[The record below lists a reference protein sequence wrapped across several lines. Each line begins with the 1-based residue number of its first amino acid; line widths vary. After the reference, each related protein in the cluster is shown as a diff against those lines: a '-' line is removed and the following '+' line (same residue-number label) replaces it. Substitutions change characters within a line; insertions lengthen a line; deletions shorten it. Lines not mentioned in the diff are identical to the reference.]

1 MADARRAEFP
11 DKNRPLYTPD
21 ADAQQQVVERIEQAR
36 QGETQD
42 KRNKQEQGKADYVI
56 TLDRLPMGQHPFISY
71 ERLAKEWGV
80 SRGVTAKSKAQ
91 NPQKLDPYEV
101 YVLCECLGVTKEWLR
116 GWTDENA
123 FGRYE
128 SADTVAALYGRLS
141 NEDREMVSGLL
152 KRLAGADTVA
162 EVKHEQW
169 VSDNK
174 EWAERHK
181 REVAKIYEDLRRTVA
196 QLTKPF
202 DAARAVASQAIA
214 ANTATAQRAYD
225 AMQSAADAAM
235 QPLRDAMQGVADVA
249 QAIKDQYTDEE
260 WQLMRETGESL
271 KAQGVDTKGMKPQQL
286 LDMARGDSVE
296 MYASD
301 KKLADSN
308 MSNCRPN
315 MTE

>member
-11 DKNRPLYTPD
+11 DDNKPLYTPD
-21 ADAQQQVVERIEQAR
+21 ADAQRQVVERIEQAR

-42 KRNKQEQGKADYVI
+42 KRNKQAQTKADYVI

-80 SRGVTAKSKAQ
+80 SRGPTAKGKVQ
-91 NPQKLDPYEV
+91 NPERIDPYEA
-101 YVLCECLGVTKEWLR
+101 YVLCECLGVTLEWLR

-169 VSDNK
+169 VSNHK
-174 EWAERHK
+174 EWADRHK

-202 DAARAVASQAIA
+202 DAATAVASQIV

-225 AMQSAADAAM
+225 DLQSAADAAM
-235 QPLRDAMQGVADVA
+235 QQMRDTFQRLADVT
-249 QAIKDQYTDEE
+249 QAITGQYTDEE
-260 WQLMRETGESL
+260 WQLMRETNERL
-271 KAQGVDTKGMKPQQL
+271 KAQGVDTKGMTPQQL
-286 LDMARGDSVE
+286 LDIARGDSVE
-296 MYASD
+296 MRASD
-301 KKLADSN
+301 KELEESN

-315 MTE
+315 LTE